1 MVEQEDSILVRQ
13 CLEGDRAQFG
23 ELVKKYTK
31 PIYNLALRMVGDVE
45 NAADIAQI
53 TFIKAYENLGKF
65 DLTLKFFSWLYRIAI
80 NESLNFLQK
89 QKQTDPLDEDTV
101 SVDGSPEQTLQEAER
116 SEIIQQA
123 ILKLNPEQRSV
134 VVLRHFMDL
143 SYAQMGATLGITEAK
158 VKSRLFSARQHLRK
172 LLLKRGL

>member
-13 CLEGDRAQFG
+13 CLEGDRAKFG
-23 ELVKKYTK
+23 ELVNKYTK

-65 DLTLKFFSWLYRIAI
+65 DLSLKFFSWLYRIAI
-80 NESLNFLQK
+80 NESLNFIQK
-89 QKQTDPLDEDTV
+89 QKQTDQLNEDLV
-101 SVDGSPEQTLQEAER
+101 SVDGSPEDTLQEAER
-116 SEIIQQA
+116 DEIIQQA
-123 ILKLNPEQRSV
+123 ILKLTPEQRSV

-143 SYAQMGATLGITEAK
+143 SYVQMSATLGITEAK
-158 VKSRLFSARQHLRK
+158 VKSRLFSARQHLRR